1 MSFSE
6 AAKLNAIKNDK
17 SLQDKNDP
25 VYLLER
31 EKEINEM
38 HLDLIKRLI
47 EDLKIEDTTKIF
59 SKELRNEEISYKEEF
74 TNKKSGEEREEEK
87 D

>member
-1 MSFSE
+1 
-6 AAKLNAIKNDK
+6 
-17 SLQDKNDP
+17 
-25 VYLLER
+25 
-31 EKEINEM
+31 M

-59 SKELRNEEISYKEEF
+59 SNDLRNEEISYKEEF
-74 TNKKSGEEREEEK
+74 TNKKSGEEGEEEK